1 MGVKPRNGTLL
12 VLAVTALACSR
23 AMFAFFDDP
32 EGPNLLVVV
41 VMAAVIF
48 AVSLAAY
55 LSKFFSSLAGFKRSA
70 AAVFIQMFVATSF
83 ALLLR

>member
-1 MGVKPRNGTLL
+1 VSLRNGTLL

-41 VMAAVIF
+41 VMASVIY
-48 AVSLAAY
+48 VISLAGY
-55 LSKFFSSLAGFKRSA
+55 LSKFFPSLTGIQRSSV
-70 AAVFIQMFVATSF
+70 AVFIQMFVATGF
-83 ALLLR
+83 ALLRR

>member
-1 MGVKPRNGTLL
+1 MLRNGILL
-12 VLAVTALACSR
+12 VLAATALACSR

-41 VMAAVIF
+41 VMAAVIY

-55 LSKFFSSLAGFKRSA
+55 LSKFFPSLAGFQRSA
-70 AAVFIQMFVATSF
+70 VAVFLQIFVATGF
-83 ALLLR
+83 YVLLR

>member
-1 MGVKPRNGTLL
+1 VNLRNGTLL

-41 VMAAVIF
+41 VMAAVIY
-48 AVSLAAY
+48 VISLAAY
-55 LSKFFSSLAGFKRSA
+55 LSNAFPSLTGFKRSTV
-70 AAVFIQMFVATSF
+70 AVFIQMFVATGF
-83 ALLLR
+83 TVLLR

>member
-1 MGVKPRNGTLL
+1 MGVSLRNGTLL

-41 VMAAVIF
+41 VMAAVIY
-48 AVSLAAY
+48 VISLAAY
-55 LSKFFSSLAGFKRSA
+55 LSKFLPSLAGLKRSA
-70 AAVFIQMFVATSF
+70 AAVFIQMFVATGSY
-83 ALLLR
+83 LLLR